1 MDENIKLFVQ
11 ELDKFEETYEIGRWQ
26 LRVKSYLDEVFG
38 HEIANKFQSLN
49 TSDNPWDGSASQQGF
64 LEALLSKKSPAKV
77 SEGPTTMKRIDRIKL
92 IDRIGRELQSSMT
105 YPDIKVYLSGL
116 GVDTDIPTTDNGGS
130 KWVYVKD
137 LLANESEETVFRI
150 ADELEIDHG
159 YRHQTAV
166 EIPDSKFWHP
176 NHFRLFLCH
185 LSTFKEK
192 TAQLQKTLEE
202 YGISSFV
209 AHEDIEPTTE
219 WQDEIE
225 KALFSMDALAAIL
238 TPKFNESKWT
248 GQEVGVAVGRGSL
261 IIPIRKGMDPYGFIG
276 KYQGMQGDGKTIKQ
290 VAERVFRILS
300 NHPKTNEKLAGDLIH
315 QITLAN
321 NVEDATKKLNLL
333 RSFETLPQKHLEKI
347 RENCIGNKIII
358 DSKEFVDLLNEMLGE
373 REMDPLVL
381 SQSYD
386 ASFDDDIPF

>member
-1 MDENIKLFVQ
+1 MDENIKIFVQ
-11 ELDKFEETYEIGRWQ
+11 ELEKCEEGYQIERWQ
-26 LRVKSYLDEVFG
+26 LRVKIYLDEVFG

-49 TSDNPWDGSASQQGF
+49 FNDNPWDGSASQRGF
-64 LEALLSKKSPAKV
+64 LEALLSKRRPSNV
-77 SEGPTTMKRIDRIKL
+77 SEGPMMMKIIDRLKL
-92 IDRIGRELQSSMT
+92 VDRIGRELQSRMT
-105 YPDIKVYLSGL
+105 YPDIKVYLSGF
-116 GVDTDIPTTDNGGS
+116 GVDTDMPTTDNGGS

-137 LLANESEETVFRI
+137 LLTNESENTIFKI

-159 YRHQTAV
+159 YTYQNAV
-166 EIPDSKFWHP
+166 EIPDSKFWAP

-185 LSTFKEK
+185 LSTFKVK
-192 TAQLQKTLEE
+192 TAQLQKTLVE

-248 GQEVGVAVGRGSL
+248 DQEVGVAVGRGSL

-276 KYQGMQGDGKTIKQ
+276 KYQGMQGDGKTIRQ
-290 VAERVFRILS
+290 VADRMFRILS
-300 NHPKTNEKLAGDLIH
+300 NHPRTKEKLAGDLVN

-321 NVEDATKKLNLL
+321 DAEDAAKKLTLL
-333 RSFETLPQKHLEKI
+333 RSFESLPQKHIEKI
-347 RENCIGNKIII
+347 RENCQGNNIII
-358 DSKEFVDLLNEMLGE
+358 GSKGFECDL
-373 REMDPLVL
+373 
-381 SQSYD
+381 
-386 ASFDDDIPF
+386 IPFFIFSQNWIDLHS

>member
-1 MDENIKLFVQ
+1 MDENIKIFVQ
-11 ELDKFEETYEIGRWQ
+11 ELEKCEETYEIERWQ
-26 LRVKSYLDEVFG
+26 LRVKSYLDELFG

-49 TSDNPWDGSASQQGF
+49 TSDNPWDGSASQRGF
-64 LEALLSKKSPAKV
+64 LEALLSKKRPTKV
-77 SEGPTTMKRIDRIKL
+77 SEGPMTMKRIDRIK
-92 IDRIGRELQSSMT
+92 IVDRIGRELQSSMT
-105 YPDIKVYLSGL
+105 YPDIKVYLSGF

-137 LLANESEETVFRI
+137 LLANESEETIFRI

-159 YRHQTAV
+159 YRYQSAV
-166 EIPDSKFWHP
+166 EIPDSKFWYP

-185 LSTFKEK
+185 LSTFKVK

-202 YGISSFV
+202 YGVSSFV

-238 TPKFNESKWT
+238 TPEFNDSKWT
-248 GQEVGVAVGRGSL
+248 DQEVGIAVGRGSL

-276 KYQGMQGDGKTIKQ
+276 KYQGMQGDGKTIRQ
-290 VAERVFRILS
+290 VADRVFRILS
-300 NHPKTNEKLAGDLIH
+300 NHPKTKEKLAGDLVH

-321 NVEDATKKLNLL
+321 DAEDAAKKLNLL
-333 RSFETLPQKHLEKI
+333 RSFEALPQKHLEKI
-347 RENCIGNKIII
+347 RENYTGNKIII
-358 DSKEFVDLLNEMLGE
+358 GSKAPCVRID
-373 REMDPLVL
+373 V
-381 SQSYD
+381 
-386 ASFDDDIPF
+386 ASIEN

>member
-1 MDENIKLFVQ
+1 MDENLKIFVQ
-11 ELDKFEETYEIGRWQ
+11 ELEKYEEAYEIERWQ

-38 HEIANKFQSLN
+38 HEVANKFQNLN
-49 TSDNPWDGSASQQGF
+49 TSDNPWDGSAIQRGY
-64 LEALLSKKSPAKV
+64 LEALLSKKRPTKM
-77 SEGPTTMKRIDRIKL
+77 SEGPMTMKRIDKIKL
-92 IDRIGRELQSSMT
+92 VDRIGRELQSSMT
-105 YPDIKVYLSGL
+105 YADIKVYLSGF

-137 LLANESEETVFRI
+137 LLANESEDTIFRI

-159 YRHQTAV
+159 YRYQTAV

-185 LSTFKEK
+185 LSTFKVK

-238 TPKFNESKWT
+238 TPKFNDSKWT
-248 GQEVGVAVGRGSL
+248 DQEVGVAVGRGSL

-276 KYQGMQGDGKTIKQ
+276 KYQGMQGDGKTIRQ
-290 VAERVFRILS
+290 VADRVFRILS
-300 NHPKTNEKLAGDLIH
+300 NHPKTKEKLAGDLVH

-321 NVEDATKKLNLL
+321 DAEDAVKKLNLL
-333 RSFETLPQKHLEKI
+333 RSFEALPQKHLEKI
-347 RENCIGNKIII
+347 RENIMGNKNIIA
-358 DSKEFVDLLNEMLGE
+358 SKEFVDLLNEMLGE
-373 REMDPLVL
+373 REMDPLIL
-381 SQSYD
+381 AESYD
-386 ASFDDDIPF
+386 SSFDDDIPF